1 MKTCYF
7 HIGFHKTATT
17 SLQQICG
24 GNRDTL
30 KKAGIFYPKF
40 VYPADKGNLWNHSG
54 PLTQIYKRGQIKVS
68 KTKSNAT
75 ERSKLRG
82 SNQKSFLK
90 ALKQDND
97 LLLSGEA
104 LSCWPKEHYLRF
116 LDDLD
121 AFGFDVKVLALV
133 RAPYSFAC
141 SAIQETLKSGRYH
154 PLIGLNRPHRTK
166 GTGIQRIP
174 NRSKQ
179 IEILQDVFG
188 SRINFQ
194 PFSKAIAHPDGPI
207 AYCLEQLDLPVAW
220 SSLEHESSFR
230 SNQSLNNLQ
239 ARAINL
245 FNQQLKLN
253 SNRNKC
259 SKSTFK
265 LVRQGLETLEGGRF
279 LLTKEEFKL
288 IKRQYKQLKQ
298 EMDVLLGPSFAE
310 ESVQFAD
317 PIQDPQAIMEC
328 LAKCAALLA
337 AQPNSNAPQKKAK
350 TI

>member
-1 MKTCYF
+1 MVPT
-7 HIGFHKTATT
+7 
-17 SLQQICG
+17 
-24 GNRDTL
+24 
-30 KKAGIFYPKF
+30 KKASSP
-40 VYPADKGNLWNHSG
+40 
-54 PLTQIYKRGQIKVS
+54 
-68 KTKSNAT
+68 
-75 ERSKLRG
+75 
-82 SNQKSFLK
+82 
-90 ALKQDND
+90 KQDND

-133 RAPYSFAC
+133 RPLFLRFF
-141 SAIQETLKSGRYH
+141 AIQETPKSARHH

-166 GTGIQRIP
+166 DRHP
-174 NRSKQ
+174 ENSNRSKQ

-207 AYCLEQLDLPVAW
+207 AFCLEQLDLPVAW

-279 LLTKEEFKL
+279 LLTKEEFS
-288 IKRQYKQLKQ
+288 RSNAYKQLKQ
-298 EMDVLLGPSFAE
+298 EMDVLGPSFAE

-337 AQPNSNAPQKKAK
+337 AQPNSNSPQKKAK
-350 TI
+350 AI